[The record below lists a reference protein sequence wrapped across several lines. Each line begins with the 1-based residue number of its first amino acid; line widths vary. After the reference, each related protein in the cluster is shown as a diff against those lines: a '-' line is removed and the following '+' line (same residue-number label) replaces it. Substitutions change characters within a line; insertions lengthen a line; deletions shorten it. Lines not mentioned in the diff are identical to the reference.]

1 MAHAISNEN
10 YEVFEMHF
18 VGLWNPLSRLSLKIS
33 WVPREKFPESSR
45 AEDCSLPSFLVW
57 EVLDDWLIESA
68 AAAAMPLQDQLQWD
82 SSAAAAGGGCVAE
95 TMELVVS
102 WSTDE
107 TCSAAALRDA
117 VGSAA
122 AGPSAPPPSFF
133 DPHNC
138 AIHANMEAIRLLAA
152 VPCRSS
158 PTSNISSP
166 LNTQPSRWKC
176 LREDLL

>member
-1 MAHAISNEN
+1 
-10 YEVFEMHF
+10 
-18 VGLWNPLSRLSLKIS
+18 
-33 WVPREKFPESSR
+33 
-45 AEDCSLPSFLVW
+45 LPCFLVW
-57 EVLDDWLIESA
+57 EVLDDDWLIESA

-82 SSAAAAGGGCVAE
+82 SSAAGAGAGGGCVAE

-122 AGPSAPPPSFF
+122 AGLSAPPPSFF

-138 AIHANMEAIRLLAA
+138 AIHANTEAIRLLAA

-166 LNTQPSRWKC
+166 LNTQPGRSKC

>member
-1 MAHAISNEN
+1 MKVLKWILQACEIHSVIDSEN
-10 YEVFEMHF
+10 F
-18 VGLWNPLSRLSLKIS
+18 
-33 WVPREKFPESSR
+33 WVPREKFPEFSR
-45 AEDCSLPSFLVW
+45 AEDCSLPWLSGV

-82 SSAAAAGGGCVAE
+82 SSAAAGGGCVAE

-117 VGSAA
+117 VGSTA
-122 AGPSAPPPSFF
+122 AGLSAPPPSFF
-133 DPHNC
+133 DPHTC

-158 PTSNISSP
+158 PTINISSP
-166 LNTQPSRWKC
+166 LNTQPGRSKC